1 MVDVAPG
8 GSGSKTVVS
17 LEPIDAM
24 IQRADHLLAEA
35 QNLGQQYL
43 TQSGDILH
51 VGWDGQASQT
61 SYAVAGQVEAD
72 LNQALAANM
81 ELHQHLADAKA
92 QFLAQQADSA
102 IPPGWRAY
110 LAQPRRRRCNSRR
123 SIELESQRRTRIRSY
138 R

>member
-102 IPPGWRAY
+102 HHLASVHPGA
-110 LAQPRRRRCNSRR
+110 APS
-123 SIELESQRRTRIRSY
+123 SQM
-138 R
+138 

>member
-1 MVDVAPG
+1 
-8 GSGSKTVVS
+8 VVS

-61 SYAVAGQVEAD
+61 SYDVTGQVQAD
-72 LNQALAANM
+72 LKQALAANM

-102 IPPGWRAY
+102 HHLAGVHPGA
-110 LAQPRRRRCNSRR
+110 APS
-123 SIELESQRRTRIRSY
+123 SQM
-138 R
+138 